1 MTTLNS
7 LYLLAA
13 EQKSA
18 DVTDWSA
25 RISWVIGLLVFIAFV
40 YWLMRQGWKWR
51 GSLQSGLPELATTPQ
66 GFTDGETLLTLTGR
80 YHASTTAGQ
89 WLDRIVAHGLGTRSR
104 VELTL
109 TGQGLD
115 VVRPGAADFFVPA
128 AALREARL
136 DKALAGKVLPEG
148 GLLIITWAHG
158 ETLIDSGFRS
168 DHAAEHQA
176 WVDAVNRLTGA
187 EGHLTSTTT
196 STTEGTA
203 R

>member
-1 MTTLNS
+1 MTSLTS
-7 LYLLAA
+7 LYQLAA
-13 EQKSA
+13 DRKSA
-18 DVTDWSA
+18 EVTDWSA
-25 RISWVIGLLVFIAFV
+25 RISWVVGLIVLIAFV

-51 GSLQSGLPELATTPQ
+51 GSLQSDLPELAATPE
-66 GFTDGETLLTLTGR
+66 GYADGEKLLTLSGR

-109 TGQGLD
+109 TEQGLD

-136 DKALAGKVLPEG
+136 DKGIAGKVLPEG

-158 ETLIDSGFRS
+158 DKLIDSGFRS
-168 DHAAEHQA
+168 DRSAEHPA
-176 WVDAVNRLTGA
+176 WVEAINQL
-187 EGHLTSTTT
+187 T

>member
-1 MTTLNS
+1 MTTLNP
-7 LYLLAA
+7 LLQLAA
-13 EQKSA
+13 DQKSA
-18 DVTDWSA
+18 EVTDWSA
-25 RISWVIGLLVFIAFV
+25 RISWVIGLALFIAFV

-51 GSLQSGLPELATTPQ
+51 GRLQSGLPGLASTPD
-66 GFTDGETLLTLTGR
+66 GFADGEKLLTLTGR

-109 TGQGLD
+109 TAQGLD

-148 GLLIITWAHG
+148 GLLVVTWEHG
-158 ETLIDSGFRS
+158 GTLIDSGFRS

-176 WVDAVNRLTGA
+176 WVDAVTHLTGTA
-187 EGHLTSTTT
+187 GTHLTT

>member
-1 MTTLNS
+1 MTS
-7 LYLLAA
+7 LTPLYQLAA
-13 EQKSA
+13 DRKSA
-18 DVTDWSA
+18 EVTDWSA
-25 RISWVIGLLVFIAFV
+25 RISWVVGLIVLIAFV

-51 GSLQSGLPELATTPQ
+51 GSLQSDLPELAATPE
-66 GFTDGETLLTLTGR
+66 GHADGEKLLTLTGR

-109 TGQGLD
+109 TEQGLD

-136 DKALAGKVLPEG
+136 DKGIAGKVLPEG

-158 ETLIDSGFRS
+158 DKLIDSGFRS
-168 DHAAEHQA
+168 DHSAEHPA
-176 WVDAVNRLTGA
+176 WVEAINQL
-187 EGHLTSTTT
+187 T

>member
-1 MTTLNS
+1 MTTLNP
-7 LYLLAA
+7 LYQLAA
-13 EQKSA
+13 EQRSA
-18 DVTDWSA
+18 EVTDWSA
-25 RISWVIGLLVFIAFV
+25 RISWVLGLAVFVAFV

-51 GSLQSGLPELATTPQ
+51 ASLQSGLPELATTPE
-66 GFTDGETLLTLTGR
+66 GFAEGEELLTLTGR

-148 GLLIITWAHG
+148 GLLVITWAHG
-158 ETLIDSGFRS
+158 DQLIDSGFRS

-176 WVDAVNRLTGA
+176 WVDTVN
-187 EGHLTSTTT
+187 HLT

>member
-1 MTTLNS
+1 MTTLNP
-7 LYLLAA
+7 LLQLAA
-13 EQKSA
+13 DQKSA
-18 DVTDWSA
+18 EVTDWSA
-25 RISWVIGLLVFIAFV
+25 RISWVIGLALFIAFV

-51 GSLQSGLPELATTPQ
+51 GRLQSGLPGLASTPD
-66 GFTDGETLLTLTGR
+66 GFADGEKLLTLTGR

-109 TGQGLD
+109 TEQGLD

-148 GLLIITWAHG
+148 GLLVVTWEHG
-158 ETLIDSGFRS
+158 GTLIDSGFRS

-176 WVDAVNRLTGA
+176 WVDAVTHLTGTA
-187 EGHLTSTTT
+187 GTHLTT